1 MQNLY
6 LNLFTKTVIKKFSVK
21 LLVTSSVFLETLAYL
36 EELKLQI

>member
-1 MQNLY
+1 MALE
-6 LNLFTKTVIKKFSVK
+6 KFSVK